1 MKEKGE
7 YAGDDI
13 NAVLNRYSDMVYR
26 LAFSWTKNR
35 CNADDILQD
44 VFLRYIRE
52 NRAFESEEHRKAWL
66 IRVTVNRCKDLL
78 RSGWMQ
84 KTVPLQ
90 DNDLT
95 TQLAQESEVYW
106 AVMKLPKKYRVA
118 VHLYYYEE
126 YSVRQITAFLHR
138 KESTV
143 KSHLFRAR
151 NLFKAML
158 EGEEQHV

>member
-1 MKEKGE
+1 MREKWE
-7 YAGDDI
+7 DAGDAI
-13 NAVLNRYSDMVYR
+13 NAVLSRYSDMVYR

-35 CNADDILQD
+35 CDADDILQD

-52 NRAFESEEHRKAWL
+52 NRVFETEEHRRAWL

-78 RSGWMQ
+78 RSSWVQ
-84 KTVPLQ
+84 RTVPLQ

-95 TQLAQESEVYW
+95 TQLTEESEVYW

-118 VHLYYYEE
+118 VHLYYYED
-126 YSVRQITAFLHR
+126 YSVSQIAALLHR

-151 NLFKAML
+151 NLLKTML

>member
-126 YSVRQITAFLHR
+126 YSVRQITALLHR

-151 NLFKAML
+151 NLLKAML

>member
-1 MKEKGE
+1 M
-7 YAGDDI
+7 
-13 NAVLNRYSDMVYR
+13 
-26 LAFSWTKNR
+26 
-35 CNADDILQD
+35 
-44 VFLRYIRE
+44 RYIRE

-126 YSVRQITAFLHR
+126 YSVRQIAALLHR

-151 NLFKAML
+151 NLLKAML